1 MSRHPTDGQ
10 IDRACDRLE
19 RMIIG
24 ARNAN
29 HASEFAVIKA
39 AAASSLEA
47 ALRLILPD
55 LRHSISAGDGRFTS
69 SQLHAVED
77 ALSEATGSLI
87 SELAA

>member
-1 MSRHPTDGQ
+1 MSRHPTDAQ

-19 RMIIG
+19 RMIAG

-29 HASEFAVIKA
+29 HASEYAVIKA
-39 AAASSLEA
+39 AAATSLES

-55 LRHSISAGDGRFTS
+55 LKHSISSGDGRFTS

-77 ALSEATGSLI
+77 ALAEASGSLI
-87 SELAA
+87 VEMAA